1 MLPPRHLA
9 ALAAAA
15 ALAATWPRPAAAA
28 SPARPLDQAA
38 LKRGVAALRPA
49 FAACVTKAA
58 RKAPRNV
65 DGRRATLRLTVLPTG
80 RVGSATVSPDWLQD
94 QPLGRCLSGAGRRLV
109 VAPFAGEA
117 VDLDVPLSLSVA
129 R

>member
-1 MLPPRHLA
+1 MLPPRRLAALVA
-9 ALAAAA
+9 ALAAAWP
-15 ALAATWPRPAAAA
+15 LAVAAA
-28 SPARPLDQAA
+28 PAPGPLDQGA
-38 LKRGVAALRPA
+38 LKRGVTTLRPA

-80 RVGSATVSPDWLQD
+80 RVGGSTIAPEWLRD
-94 QPLGRCLSGAGRRLV
+94 QPLGRCLTAAGRRLV
-109 VAPFAGEA
+109 IPPFSGAP
-117 VDLDVPLSLSVA
+117 VDLDVPLALSVA